1 MAETVEFRCPHCNQ
15 LYRLGREQLARYSG
29 KTINC
34 RKCHQPFTFTEAPA
48 PQVPSEPHEQ
58 AFTSMTPTPQVP
70 VHESAPGAPP
80 SMPTVGEPPP
90 EQTPAPVETAAPRR
104 PAAGGT
110 TLGDV
115 LTFRYMITPVAIQV
129 IFWIG
134 VAVSLITAITLIS
147 QGRIIHGVVTI
158 IFGPVLV
165 RIYCEI
171 LIVIFRV
178 YDALREIRDE
188 LRQR

>member
-29 KTINC
+29 KTTNC
-34 RKCHQPFTFTEAPA
+34 RKCHQPFTFPEASA

-115 LTFRYMITPVAIQV
+115 LTFRRMITPVIIQV

-134 VAVSLITAITLIS
+134 VVVSLLAAMWMFLVRETMY
-147 QGRIIHGVVTI
+147 GVVTL
-158 IFGPVLV
+158 IFGILFV